1 MYVSNVRKTAFFY
14 HSFPKF
20 PLIFIYFYFY
30 MFLINKKKITLCLN
44 SQSQIPWPLRISKY
58 KNFPTKT
65 KNNYLIKHPGGQK

>member
-30 MFLINKKKITLCLN
+30 MFLINKKKNHTLLK
-44 SQSQIPWPLRISKY
+44 QSVSNPMASSHK
-58 KNFPTKT
+58 
-65 KNNYLIKHPGGQK
+65 